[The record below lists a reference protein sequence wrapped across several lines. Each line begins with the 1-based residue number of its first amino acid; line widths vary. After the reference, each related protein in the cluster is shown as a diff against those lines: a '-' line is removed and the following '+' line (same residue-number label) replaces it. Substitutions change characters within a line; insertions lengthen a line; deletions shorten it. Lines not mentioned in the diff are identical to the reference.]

1 MRVLIV
7 DDEPAARRRLRTMAE
22 DLGVEVVGEAEDGAD
37 ALSMIP
43 ELEPDVLLLDIQ
55 MPEVDG
61 LDVARHLTEPRPLI
75 IFQTAHSDYALEAFE
90 HEAVDFVVKPVRA
103 ERLEKALERAQ
114 RRLEQQA
121 ARPPISNEL
130 LEQIGTRIAPTNTG
144 TTRRLLVL
152 DGTGHRVLRVREILL
167 FTTDGRYVWAH
178 TAQARFAT
186 TYNLGE
192 LERRL
197 GSAFVRTS
205 RAELVAIEHVMRVE
219 SLPEGGLLL
228 KLGNGQ
234 VVRVS
239 RRRAA
244 EVRRLLEG

>member
-1 MRVLIV
+1 VLIV
-7 DDEPAARRRLRTMAE
+7 DDEPAARRRLRSMVEELGE
-22 DLGVEVVGEAEDGAD
+22 DVVGEADSGDD
-37 ALSMIP
+37 ALSLAR
-43 ELEPDVLLLDIQ
+43 ELEPDVLLLDIV

-61 LDVARHLTEPRPLI
+61 LDVARHLPEPRPLI

-103 ERLEKALERAQ
+103 ERLEKALERA
-114 RRLEQQA
+114 RRRMEQPP
-121 ARPPISNEL
+121 RPAISNEL
-130 LEQIGTRIAPTNTG
+130 LEQIGSRIGPTSSATA
-144 TTRRLLVL
+144 RRLLVL

-178 TAQARFAT
+178 TAPARFAT
-186 TYNLGE
+186 TYTLGE

-197 GSAFVRTS
+197 GAGFVRTS
-205 RAELVAIEHVMRVE
+205 RAELVAIEHVQRVE

-228 KLGNGQ
+228 KLASGQ

-244 EVRRLLEG
+244 EVRRLLEA

>member
-1 MRVLIV
+1 MRILIV
-7 DDEPAARRRLRTMAE
+7 DDEPAARRRLRSMVE
-22 DLGVEVVGEAEDGAD
+22 ELGEEVIGEADSGDD
-37 ALSMIP
+37 ALSLAR
-43 ELEPDVLLLDIQ
+43 ELEPDVLLLDIV

-61 LDVARHLTEPRPLI
+61 LDVARHLPEPRPLI

-103 ERLEKALERAQ
+103 ERLEKALERA
-114 RRLEQQA
+114 RRRIEQA
-121 ARPPISNEL
+121 PRPAISNEL
-130 LEQIGTRIAPTNTG
+130 LEQIGSRIGPPSGA

-186 TYNLGE
+186 TYTLGE

-197 GSAFVRTS
+197 GPAFVRTS
-205 RAELVAIEHVMRVE
+205 RAELVAIEHVQRVE
-219 SLPEGGLLL
+219 SLAEGGLLL
-228 KLGNGQ
+228 KLANGQ

>member
-7 DDEPAARRRLRTMAE
+7 DDEPAARRRLRSMVEELGE
-22 DLGVEVVGEAEDGAD
+22 DVVGEADSGDD
-37 ALSMIP
+37 ALSLAR
-43 ELEPDVLLLDIQ
+43 ELEPDVLLLDIV

-61 LDVARHLTEPRPLI
+61 LDVARHLPEPRPLI

-103 ERLEKALERAQ
+103 ERLEKALERA
-114 RRLEQQA
+114 RRRIEQPP
-121 ARPPISNEL
+121 RPVISNEL
-130 LEQIGTRIAPTNTG
+130 LEQIGSRIGPTSSATA
-144 TTRRLLVL
+144 RRLLVL
-152 DGTGHRVLRVREILL
+152 EGTGHRVLRVREILL

-186 TYNLGE
+186 TYTLGE

-197 GSAFVRTS
+197 GAGFVRTS
-205 RAELVAIEHVMRVE
+205 RAELVAIEHVQRVE

-228 KLGNGQ
+228 KLANGQ